1 MGGVKGG
8 VLCLLVGIGRDFRLK
23 KCLCAKGIYGREG
36 DRLWEVVLVRWD
48 EIYGVYDI
56 RCMACG
62 WIVDGGYGAD
72 WVVSD
77 DRACWEARVKCSV
90 IGTVVA
96 GDDGIGGRGGGRSVA
111 LWVIEAWGG
120 SWAGSVAVTRCGW
133 RRAVESDSLG
143 GNCGSTMP
151 HSFHRHV

>member
-1 MGGVKGG
+1 MQRGV
-8 VLCLLVGIGRDFRLK
+8 
-23 KCLCAKGIYGREG
+23 YGREG
-36 DRLWEVVLVRWD
+36 DSLWQGVLVRWD
-48 EIYGVYDI
+48 EIHGVSGI

-96 GDDGIGGRGGGRSVA
+96 GDDGIGSRSGGRSVG

-120 SWAGSVAVTRCGW
+120 RWGGNVAVTRCGW
-133 RRAVESDSLG
+133 ILA
-143 GNCGSTMP
+143 
-151 HSFHRHV
+151 